1 MADNDPYG
9 EHDRHPWN
17 PRYWDLEQSLYTDM
31 LFDEPVEVR
40 LKGHTTALESYVEPS
55 LVNPLSQ
62 AAGTRSYILLY
73 PYIVVPQDPH
83 ESAIPAS
90 ELAKDE
96 ELNAIF
102 GPSQPDRQELSIGY
116 GAAWYYLEQQTF
128 LLWELLPYER
138 FRAPNPLADRRLQAL
153 WHSTVPVLAAQFP
166 DALQVVTPSSEPR
179 YADTVR
185 WQRFLTTQGFQPHPR
200 DGEFFVKG
208 ARPANLSARLSSVR

>member
-9 EHDRHPWN
+9 EHDHHPSN
-17 PRYWDLEQSLYTDM
+17 PRYWDLEQSLYTDI

-102 GPSQPDRQELSIGY
+102 GPSQPDRQELS
-116 GAAWYYLEQQTF
+116 T
-128 LLWELLPYER
+128 
-138 FRAPNPLADRRLQAL
+138 ADR
-153 WHSTVPVLAAQFP
+153 T
-166 DALQVVTPSSEPR
+166 
-179 YADTVR
+179 
-185 WQRFLTTQGFQPHPR
+185 
-200 DGEFFVKG
+200 
-208 ARPANLSARLSSVR
+208 